1 MTEINKEYAA
11 ALFELAKEQH
21 SEKEFFDALHMIL
34 SEFSAHPDYLLL
46 LSSPNIPLPERI
58 ALLDEAFAARVPEYV
73 LSFTALLCQKGHIQE
88 FSQCVASY
96 EELYK
101 AFQAISNARIV
112 SAVPLTEAEKS
123 ALLEKLKKISGHSVF
138 AQYETDETLLGG
150 VTIYMD
156 GKIMDGSLK
165 HRLNEIKDV
174 IGK

>member
-1 MTEINKEYAA
+1 MRPMK
-11 ALFELAKEQH
+11 
-21 SEKEFFDALHMIL
+21 
-34 SEFSAHPDYLLL
+34 
-46 LSSPNIPLPERI
+46 
-58 ALLDEAFAARVPEYV
+58 
-73 LSFTALLCQKGHIQE
+73 
-88 FSQCVASY
+88 SY
-96 EELYK
+96 TRP
-101 AFQAISNARIV
+101 FQAISNARIV

-138 AQYETDETLLGG
+138 AQYETNETLLGG